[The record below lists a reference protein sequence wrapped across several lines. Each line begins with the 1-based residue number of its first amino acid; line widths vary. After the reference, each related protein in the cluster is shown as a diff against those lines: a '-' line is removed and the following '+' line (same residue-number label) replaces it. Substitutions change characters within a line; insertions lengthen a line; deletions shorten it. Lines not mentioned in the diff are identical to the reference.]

1 MGRFA
6 DSSELR
12 EAARLAGRI
21 LRAGVR
27 PAGTAD
33 DGHAAAQGTGAPP
46 AQPAGEAADPS
57 GLGGLA
63 ARAVEAAAGRFS
75 TTRRRF
81 RDHSDRP
88 AS

>member
-33 DGHAAAQGTGAPP
+33 DGHAAAQGT
-46 AQPAGEAADPS
+46 ADPS

-63 ARAVEAAAGRFS
+63 ARAIETAAGRFS
-75 TTRRRF
+75 TTRRRS
-81 RDHSDRP
+81 RDHSDRS